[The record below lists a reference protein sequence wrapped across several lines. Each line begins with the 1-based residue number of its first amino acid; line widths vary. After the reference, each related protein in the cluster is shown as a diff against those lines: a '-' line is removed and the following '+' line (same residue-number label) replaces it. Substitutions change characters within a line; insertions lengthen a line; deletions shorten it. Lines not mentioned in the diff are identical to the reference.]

1 MKTPYTAMKGKMK
14 DLHHMGAEV
23 SPETLAVKEAVMKMA
38 PHLSQERTSEILDA
52 LKTAI
57 AATRESQAL
66 EGVEKEAHYI
76 GYDQSPYFHAAVGC
90 VKQRLAVQQQQSLE
104 EVQRICLQECLQ
116 KAWQNMVEAGFQPGL
131 PGYPPCYAPGLAP
144 GLAPGMAPGLMP
156 GVVPGMAPGYVPFVP
171 GLGMPYPGGMAHSVP
186 PPALNPVHN
195 AGIPGAKIAPSS
207 MHEPMHV
214 PVPVPHSK
222 HEAVHMQ
229 KNNRRGQG
237 AHTNHGQHS
246 QKQIDQHQEKRHPQ
260 GSKESTD
267 SRKSKGQTLA
277 TSLQALSQENPQCIF
292 IVRRINKLGFK
303 APRKLKS
310 CFSAF
315 GPVVRVLVAHST
327 VRQSYQP
334 KAQSRRRP
342 SSLGFVQMRTAAAV
356 QAILAMG
363 DEQMVDGVSIAVQQ
377 FSRMAHEELVAEEEG
392 IPEDDCEDSEVC
404 YQESPMH
411 GYQESPQGLSP
422 LSFEQGSNKFCE
434 DLSELNV
441 YRRRCETETTFPS
454 SSKSGTGS
462 SPGSDGS
469 AEDVGE
475 VNWR

>member
-1 MKTPYTAMKGKMK
+1 MLASSFHEKSSHFENPMKLPYTGSKGKMK
-14 DLHHMGAEV
+14 DVHNTGAEV
-23 SPETLAVKEAVMKMA
+23 SSETLALKEAVMKMA

-52 LKTAI
+52 LNTAI
-57 AATRESQAL
+57 SATRETQAL

-90 VKQRLAVQQQQSLE
+90 VKQRLVAQQQQSLQ
-104 EVQRICLQECLQ
+104 EVQRICLQECVQ
-116 KAWQNMVEAGFQPGL
+116 RAWQNMVDAGFQPGL
-131 PGYPPCYAPGLAP
+131 PGFPQCSTSGF
-144 GLAPGMAPGLMP
+144 APGMAPGLMP
-156 GVVPGMAPGYVPFVP
+156 GVVPGFAPGYVPFVP
-171 GLGMPYPGGMAHSVP
+171 GMGMPYPGGVAPGVP
-186 PPALNPVHN
+186 APGLNPHAAAVS
-195 AGIPGAKIAPSS
+195 GAKMAPPF

-214 PVPVPHSK
+214 PMPVPPSK
-222 HEAVHMQ
+222 HDSMHVH
-229 KNNRRGQG
+229 KNNRRVPG
-237 AHTNHGQHS
+237 ASTTQVHNSH
-246 QKQIDQHQEKRHPQ
+246 KQTDQHQDKRH
-260 GSKESTD
+260 SKESGD
-267 SRKSKGQTLA
+267 NRKSKGQTLA

-303 APRKLKS
+303 APRKLKT

-363 DEQMVDGVSIAVQQ
+363 DEQVVDGVSIAVQQ
-377 FSRMAHEELVAEEEG
+377 FSRMAHEEFAEDE
-392 IPEDDCEDSEVC
+392 EDDFEDSELGC
-404 YQESPMH
+404 QESPMNEYQESPIN
-411 GYQESPQGLSP
+411 
-422 LSFEQGSNKFCE
+422 FEQEQNKIE

-441 YRRRCETETTFPS
+441 SRYRGRCETETT
-454 SSKSGTGS
+454 TGS
-462 SPGSDGS
+462 HGSCPGSEGS